1 MEIDT
6 KEAIQMQSIHG
17 VYTGTEIRPLETI
30 HVRPNMH
37 VIITFLDETIDIPE
51 NMELSETTPTQ
62 QFLEKC
68 GGWQDDRSPD
78 KIIAEIYDARTSS
91 DRGAHAFQEATA

>member
-1 MEIDT
+1 
-6 KEAIQMQSIHG
+6 MQSIHG

-30 HVRPNMH
+30 HVRPNVH
-37 VIITFLDETIDIPE
+37 VIITFLDETLPI
-51 NMELSETTPTQ
+51 SEEAEPSMKTPTQ

-78 KIIAEIYDARTSS
+78 EIIAEIYDARTTS